1 MPTVVKRDATREG
14 GRSHRFRAARRRCAA
29 RQRSTDLVRCST
41 VCVRQGGAW
50 PVRRGGR
57 PGRRRACPGAC
68 IPGARIDS
76 HIDSRIDPHR
86 GRDAARRRLSR
97 AARPGRRATHRVHAR
112 AHAARVT
119 PEHAARA
126 EPEPTHIAVPLARR
140 HAPLAAPRRR
150 ADQRRSADRLSAR
163 RGRRTRDARHARV
176 AHARR
181 AGTPAR
187 DGARRPPS
195 LRVAQRAP
203 HAGPD
208 IARCAASSATAP
220 VPHRKTAFGPS
231 ADGRPLWTTVSRAFG
246 RLVGRVRRAPFFFGR
261 AHSPRMRR
269 THGMGTRR

>member
-1 MPTVVKRDATREG
+1 MAADRTGFAPRADDARRGSEALIWCDAALCACDKAAHGRCGAGAGRGVHPG
-14 GRSHRFRAARRRCAA
+14 GAHRFAHRSAPRSRRRP
-29 RQRSTDLVRCST
+29 STLV
-41 VCVRQGGAW
+41 
-50 PVRRGGR
+50 
-57 PGRRRACPGAC
+57 
-68 IPGARIDS
+68 
-76 HIDSRIDPHR
+76 
-86 GRDAARRRLSR
+86 R

-112 AHAARVT
+112 AHAARD
-119 PEHAARA
+119 ARA
-126 EPEPTHIAVPLARR
+126 CGARR
-140 HAPLAAPRRR
+140 AR
-150 ADQRRSADRLSAR
+150 ADAHNSPVSAGPRTAGGPAGGPISRSADRLSAR

-246 RLVGRVRRAPFFFGR
+246 RLVGRVRRTPFFFGR
-261 AHSPRMRR
+261 AHSSRMRR

>member
-57 PGRRRACPGAC
+57 PGRASRGRTSIRASIRTAVATPPVGACPAPRAPAGERRIAC
-68 IPGARIDS
+68 MRE
-76 HIDSRIDPHR
+76 RMR
-86 GRDAARRRLSR
+86 
-97 AARPGRRATHRVHAR
+97 
-112 AHAARVT
+112 RVT

-126 EPEPTHIAVPLARR
+126 EPEPTRITAPLARR
-140 HAPLAAPRRR
+140 RAPLAAPP
-150 ADQRRSADRLSAR
+150 AGRSADRLIAR

-246 RLVGRVRRAPFFFGR
+246 RLVGRVRRTPFFFGG

>member
-57 PGRRRACPGAC
+57 PGRASRGRTSIRASIRTAVATPPVGACPAPRAPAGERRIAC
-68 IPGARIDS
+68 MRE
-76 HIDSRIDPHR
+76 RMR
-86 GRDAARRRLSR
+86 
-97 AARPGRRATHRVHAR
+97 
-112 AHAARVT
+112 RVT

-126 EPEPTHIAVPLARR
+126 EPEPTRITAPLARR
-140 HAPLAAPRRR
+140 RAPLAAPP
-150 ADQRRSADRLSAR
+150 AGRSADRLIAR

-208 IARCAASSATAP
+208 IAQCAASSATAP

-246 RLVGRVRRAPFFFGR
+246 RLVGRVRRTPFFFGG

>member
-1 MPTVVKRDATREG
+1 MAADRTGFAP
-14 GRSHRFRAARRRCAA
+14 RADDARRGSEALIWC
-29 RQRSTDLVRCST
+29 
-41 VCVRQGGAW
+41 
-50 PVRRGGR
+50 
-57 PGRRRACPGAC
+57 
-68 IPGARIDS
+68 
-76 HIDSRIDPHR
+76 
-86 GRDAARRRLSR
+86 DAALCACDK
-97 AARPGRRATHRVHAR
+97 AAHGRCGAGAGR
-112 AHAARVT
+112 
-119 PEHAARA
+119 
-126 EPEPTHIAVPLARR
+126 
-140 HAPLAAPRRR
+140 AAPRVPGGVHPEGAHRFAHRSALRSRRRPSTLVPRR
-150 ADQRRSADRLSAR
+150 APRPASDASRACASACGARDARACGACRARADAHNSPVSAAPRTAGGPAGGPISRSADRLSAR

-246 RLVGRVRRAPFFFGR
+246 RLVGRVRRAPFFFGG

-269 THGMGTRR
+269 THAMGTRR

>member
-1 MPTVVKRDATREG
+1 MAADRTGFAPRADDARRGSEALIWCDAALCACDKAAHGRCGAGAGRGVHPG
-14 GRSHRFRAARRRCAA
+14 GVHRFAHRSAPRSRRRPSALVPRRAPRPASDASRACASACGARR
-29 RQRSTDLVRCST
+29 
-41 VCVRQGGAW
+41 
-50 PVRRGGR
+50 
-57 PGRRRACPGAC
+57 
-68 IPGARIDS
+68 
-76 HIDSRIDPHR
+76 
-86 GRDAARRRLSR
+86 
-97 AARPGRRATHRVHAR
+97 AR
-112 AHAARVT
+112 ADAHNSPVS
-119 PEHAARA
+119 
-126 EPEPTHIAVPLARR
+126 
-140 HAPLAAPRRR
+140 AAPRT
-150 ADQRRSADRLSAR
+150 AGGPAGGPIGRSADRLSAR

-195 LRVAQRAP
+195 PRVAQRAP

-246 RLVGRVRRAPFFFGR
+246 RLVGRVRRTPFFFGG

>member
-1 MPTVVKRDATREG
+1 MAG
-14 GRSHRFRAARRRCAA
+14 AARGPA
-29 RQRSTDLVRCST
+29 
-41 VCVRQGGAW
+41 G
-50 PVRRGGR
+50 
-57 PGRRRACPGAC
+57 
-68 IPGARIDS
+68 
-76 HIDSRIDPHR
+76 
-86 GRDAARRRLSR
+86 
-97 AARPGRRATHRVHAR
+97 
-112 AHAARVT
+112 
-119 PEHAARA
+119 
-126 EPEPTHIAVPLARR
+126 
-140 HAPLAAPRRR
+140 AAPRVPGGVHPGGAHRFAHRSAPRSRRRPSALVPRR
-150 ADQRRSADRLSAR
+150 APRPASDASRACASACGARDARACGARRARADAHNSPVSAAPRTAGGPAGGPISRSADQPISRSADRLSAR

-195 LRVAQRAP
+195 PRVAQRAP

-246 RLVGRVRRAPFFFGR
+246 RLVGRVRRTPFFFGG

>member
-1 MPTVVKRDATREG
+1 MQHCVRATRRRMAG
-14 GRSHRFRAARRRCAA
+14 AARGPA
-29 RQRSTDLVRCST
+29 
-41 VCVRQGGAW
+41 G
-50 PVRRGGR
+50 
-57 PGRRRACPGAC
+57 
-68 IPGARIDS
+68 
-76 HIDSRIDPHR
+76 
-86 GRDAARRRLSR
+86 
-97 AARPGRRATHRVHAR
+97 
-112 AHAARVT
+112 
-119 PEHAARA
+119 
-126 EPEPTHIAVPLARR
+126 
-140 HAPLAAPRRR
+140 AAPRVPGGVHPGGAHRFAHRFAHRSAPRSRRRPSALVPRR
-150 ADQRRSADRLSAR
+150 APRPASDASRACASACGARRARADAHNSPVSAAPRTAGSPAGGPISRSADRLSAR

-246 RLVGRVRRAPFFFGR
+246 RLVGRVRRTPFFFGR
-261 AHSPRMRR
+261 AHSSRMRR

>member
-1 MPTVVKRDATREG
+1 MAADRTGFAPRADDARRGSEALIWCDAALCACDKAAHGRCGAGAGRGVHPG
-14 GRSHRFRAARRRCAA
+14 GAHRFAHRSAPRSRRRP
-29 RQRSTDLVRCST
+29 STLV
-41 VCVRQGGAW
+41 
-50 PVRRGGR
+50 
-57 PGRRRACPGAC
+57 
-68 IPGARIDS
+68 
-76 HIDSRIDPHR
+76 
-86 GRDAARRRLSR
+86 R
-97 AARPGRRATHRVHAR
+97 AARPDRRATHRVHAR
-112 AHAARVT
+112 AHAARD
-119 PEHAARA
+119 ARA
-126 EPEPTHIAVPLARR
+126 CGARR
-140 HAPLAAPRRR
+140 ARADAHNSPVSAAPRT
-150 ADQRRSADRLSAR
+150 AGGPAGGPISRSADRLSAR

-203 HAGPD
+203 HSGPD

-246 RLVGRVRRAPFFFGR
+246 RLVGRVRRAPFFFGG

>member
-1 MPTVVKRDATREG
+1 MAG
-14 GRSHRFRAARRRCAA
+14 AARGPA
-29 RQRSTDLVRCST
+29 
-41 VCVRQGGAW
+41 
-50 PVRRGGR
+50 
-57 PGRRRACPGAC
+57 GAC
-68 IPGARIDS
+68 IPGA

-126 EPEPTHIAVPLARR
+126 EPEPTRITAPLARR
-140 HAPLAAPRRR
+140 RVPLAAPP
-150 ADQRRSADRLSAR
+150 AGRSADRLSAR

-208 IARCAASSATAP
+208 IARYAASSATAP

-246 RLVGRVRRAPFFFGR
+246 RLVGRVRRTPFFFGG

>member
-57 PGRRRACPGAC
+57 PGRASRGRTSIRASIRTAVATPPVGACPAPRAPAGERRIAC
-68 IPGARIDS
+68 MRE
-76 HIDSRIDPHR
+76 RMR
-86 GRDAARRRLSR
+86 
-97 AARPGRRATHRVHAR
+97 
-112 AHAARVT
+112 RVT

-126 EPEPTHIAVPLARR
+126 EPEPTRITAPLARR
-140 HAPLAAPRRR
+140 RAPLAAPP
-150 ADQRRSADRLSAR
+150 ACRSADRLSAR

-246 RLVGRVRRAPFFFGR
+246 RLVGRVRRTPFFFGR

>member
-1 MPTVVKRDATREG
+1 MAADRTGFAP
-14 GRSHRFRAARRRCAA
+14 RADDARRGSEALIWC
-29 RQRSTDLVRCST
+29 
-41 VCVRQGGAW
+41 
-50 PVRRGGR
+50 
-57 PGRRRACPGAC
+57 
-68 IPGARIDS
+68 
-76 HIDSRIDPHR
+76 
-86 GRDAARRRLSR
+86 DAALCACDK
-97 AARPGRRATHRVHAR
+97 AAHGRCGAGAGR
-112 AHAARVT
+112 
-119 PEHAARA
+119 
-126 EPEPTHIAVPLARR
+126 
-140 HAPLAAPRRR
+140 AAPRVPGGVHPGSAHRFAHRSAPRSRRRPSALVPRR
-150 ADQRRSADRLSAR
+150 APRPASDASRACASACGARDARACGARRARADAHNSPVSAAPRTAGGPAGGPISRSADRLSAR

-195 LRVAQRAP
+195 LRVANRAP

-246 RLVGRVRRAPFFFGR
+246 RLVGRVRRAPFFFGG

>member
-57 PGRRRACPGAC
+57 PGRASRGRTSIRASIRTAVATPPVGACPAPRAPAGERRIAC
-68 IPGARIDS
+68 MRE
-76 HIDSRIDPHR
+76 RMR
-86 GRDAARRRLSR
+86 
-97 AARPGRRATHRVHAR
+97 
-112 AHAARVT
+112 RVT

-126 EPEPTHIAVPLARR
+126 EPEPTRITAPLARR
-140 HAPLAAPRRR
+140 RAPLAAPP
-150 ADQRRSADRLSAR
+150 AGRSADRLIAR

-181 AGTPAR
+181 AGTTAR

-246 RLVGRVRRAPFFFGR
+246 RLVGRVRRTPFFFGG

>member
-1 MPTVVKRDATREG
+1 MQHCVRATRRRMAG
-14 GRSHRFRAARRRCAA
+14 AARGPA
-29 RQRSTDLVRCST
+29 
-41 VCVRQGGAW
+41 
-50 PVRRGGR
+50 
-57 PGRRRACPGAC
+57 GRRRACPGAC
-68 IPGARIDS
+68 IPGA

-126 EPEPTHIAVPLARR
+126 EPEPTRITAPLARR
-140 HAPLAAPRRR
+140 RAPLAAPP
-150 ADQRRSADRLSAR
+150 AGRSADRLSAR

-246 RLVGRVRRAPFFFGR
+246 RLVGRVRRTPFFFGR
-261 AHSPRMRR
+261 AHSSRMRR

>member
-1 MPTVVKRDATREG
+1 MQHCVRATRRRMAG
-14 GRSHRFRAARRRCAA
+14 AARGPA
-29 RQRSTDLVRCST
+29 
-41 VCVRQGGAW
+41 
-50 PVRRGGR
+50 
-57 PGRRRACPGAC
+57 GAC
-68 IPGARIDS
+68 IPGA

-195 LRVAQRAP
+195 LRVANRAP

>member
-1 MPTVVKRDATREG
+1 MQHCVRATRRRMAG
-14 GRSHRFRAARRRCAA
+14 AARGPA
-29 RQRSTDLVRCST
+29 
-41 VCVRQGGAW
+41 
-50 PVRRGGR
+50 
-57 PGRRRACPGAC
+57 GAC
-68 IPGARIDS
+68 IPGA

-126 EPEPTHIAVPLARR
+126 EPEPTHIAAPLARR
-140 HAPLAAPRRR
+140 RAPLAAPP
-150 ADQRRSADRLSAR
+150 AGRSADRLSAR

-246 RLVGRVRRAPFFFGR
+246 RLVGRVRRTPFFFGR
-261 AHSPRMRR
+261 AHSSRMRR

>member
-1 MPTVVKRDATREG
+1 MAADRTGFAPRADDARRGSEALIWCDAALCACDKAAHGRCGAGAGRGVHPG
-14 GRSHRFRAARRRCAA
+14 GAHRFAHRSAPRSRRRP
-29 RQRSTDLVRCST
+29 STLV
-41 VCVRQGGAW
+41 
-50 PVRRGGR
+50 
-57 PGRRRACPGAC
+57 
-68 IPGARIDS
+68 
-76 HIDSRIDPHR
+76 
-86 GRDAARRRLSR
+86 R

-112 AHAARVT
+112 AHAARD
-119 PEHAARA
+119 ARA
-126 EPEPTHIAVPLARR
+126 CGARR
-140 HAPLAAPRRR
+140 ARADAHNSPVSAAPRT
-150 ADQRRSADRLSAR
+150 AGGPAGGPISRSADRLSAR

-246 RLVGRVRRAPFFFGR
+246 RLVGRVRRTPFFFGR
-261 AHSPRMRR
+261 AHSSRMRR

>member
-1 MPTVVKRDATREG
+1 MAD
-14 GRSHRFRAARRRCAA
+14 AARGPA
-29 RQRSTDLVRCST
+29 
-41 VCVRQGGAW
+41 
-50 PVRRGGR
+50 
-57 PGRRRACPGAC
+57 GRRRACPGAC
-68 IPGARIDS
+68 IPGA

-86 GRDAARRRLSR
+86 GRDAARRRLSAPR
-97 AARPGRRATHRVHAR
+97 APAGERRIACMRER
-112 AHAARVT
+112 MRRVT

-126 EPEPTHIAVPLARR
+126 EPEPTRITAPLARR
-140 HAPLAAPRRR
+140 RAPLAAPP
-150 ADQRRSADRLSAR
+150 ACRSADRLSAR

-246 RLVGRVRRAPFFFGR
+246 RLVGRVRRTPFFFGR
-261 AHSPRMRR
+261 AHSSRMRR

>member
-57 PGRRRACPGAC
+57 PGRASRGA
-68 IPGARIDS
+68 

-126 EPEPTHIAVPLARR
+126 EPEPTHITAPLARR
-140 HAPLAAPRRR
+140 RAPLAAPP
-150 ADQRRSADRLSAR
+150 AGRSADRLIAR

-195 LRVAQRAP
+195 PRVAQRAP

-261 AHSPRMRR
+261 AHSSRMRR

>member
-57 PGRRRACPGAC
+57 PGRASRGRTSIRASIRTAVATPPVGACPAPRAPAGERRIAC
-68 IPGARIDS
+68 MRE
-76 HIDSRIDPHR
+76 RMR
-86 GRDAARRRLSR
+86 
-97 AARPGRRATHRVHAR
+97 
-112 AHAARVT
+112 RVT

-126 EPEPTHIAVPLARR
+126 EPEPTRITAPLARR
-140 HAPLAAPRRR
+140 RAPLAAPP
-150 ADQRRSADRLSAR
+150 AGRSADRLIAR

-195 LRVAQRAP
+195 PRVAQRAP

-246 RLVGRVRRAPFFFGR
+246 RLVGRVRRTPFFFGG
-261 AHSPRMRR
+261 AHSSRMRR

>member
-1 MPTVVKRDATREG
+1 MQHCVRATRRRMAG
-14 GRSHRFRAARRRCAA
+14 AARGPA
-29 RQRSTDLVRCST
+29 
-41 VCVRQGGAW
+41 
-50 PVRRGGR
+50 
-57 PGRRRACPGAC
+57 GAC
-68 IPGARIDS
+68 IPGA

-112 AHAARVT
+112 AHAARD
-119 PEHAARA
+119 ARA
-126 EPEPTHIAVPLARR
+126 CGARR
-140 HAPLAAPRRR
+140 AR
-150 ADQRRSADRLSAR
+150 ADAHNSPVSAGPRTAGGPAGVPISRSAVRPSR
-163 RGRRTRDARHARV
+163 P
-176 AHARR
+176 AHARCAPCTR
-181 AGTPAR
+181 GAR
-187 DGARRPPS
+187 TTRRHARRPPS

-246 RLVGRVRRAPFFFGR
+246 RLVGRVRRTPFFFGR

>member
-1 MPTVVKRDATREG
+1 MAADRTGFAPRADDARRGSEALIWCDAALCACDKAAHGRCGAGAGRGVHPG
-14 GRSHRFRAARRRCAA
+14 GAHRFAHRSAPRSRRRP
-29 RQRSTDLVRCST
+29 STLV
-41 VCVRQGGAW
+41 
-50 PVRRGGR
+50 
-57 PGRRRACPGAC
+57 
-68 IPGARIDS
+68 
-76 HIDSRIDPHR
+76 
-86 GRDAARRRLSR
+86 R

-112 AHAARVT
+112 AHAARD
-119 PEHAARA
+119 ARA
-126 EPEPTHIAVPLARR
+126 CGARR
-140 HAPLAAPRRR
+140 VRADAHNSPVSAAPRT
-150 ADQRRSADRLSAR
+150 AGGPAGGPISRSADRLSAR

-246 RLVGRVRRAPFFFGR
+246 RLVGRVRRTPFFFGR
-261 AHSPRMRR
+261 AHSSRMRR

>member
-57 PGRRRACPGAC
+57 PGRASRGRTSIRASIRTAVATPPVGACPAPRAPAGERRIAC
-68 IPGARIDS
+68 MRE
-76 HIDSRIDPHR
+76 RMR
-86 GRDAARRRLSR
+86 
-97 AARPGRRATHRVHAR
+97 
-112 AHAARVT
+112 RVT

-126 EPEPTHIAVPLARR
+126 EPEPTRITAPLARR
-140 HAPLAAPRRR
+140 RAPLAAPP
-150 ADQRRSADRLSAR
+150 AGRSADRLIAR

>member
-1 MPTVVKRDATREG
+1 MAADRTGFAPRADDARRGSEALIWCDAALCACDKAAHGRCGAGAGRGVHPG
-14 GRSHRFRAARRRCAA
+14 GAHRFAHRSAPRSRRRP
-29 RQRSTDLVRCST
+29 STLV
-41 VCVRQGGAW
+41 
-50 PVRRGGR
+50 
-57 PGRRRACPGAC
+57 
-68 IPGARIDS
+68 
-76 HIDSRIDPHR
+76 
-86 GRDAARRRLSR
+86 R
-97 AARPGRRATHRVHAR
+97 AARPDRRATHRVHAR
-112 AHAARVT
+112 AHAARD
-119 PEHAARA
+119 ARA
-126 EPEPTHIAVPLARR
+126 CGARR
-140 HAPLAAPRRR
+140 AR
-150 ADQRRSADRLSAR
+150 ADAHNSPVSAGPRTAGGPAGGPISRSADRLSAR

-208 IARCAASSATAP
+208 IARYAASSATAP

-246 RLVGRVRRAPFFFGR
+246 RLVGRVRRTPFFFGG

>member
-1 MPTVVKRDATREG
+1 MAG
-14 GRSHRFRAARRRCAA
+14 AARGPA
-29 RQRSTDLVRCST
+29 
-41 VCVRQGGAW
+41 
-50 PVRRGGR
+50 
-57 PGRRRACPGAC
+57 GAC
-68 IPGARIDS
+68 IPGA

-126 EPEPTHIAVPLARR
+126 EPEPTHITAPLARR
-140 HAPLAAPRRR
+140 RAPLAAPP
-150 ADQRRSADRLSAR
+150 AGRSADRLSAR

-246 RLVGRVRRAPFFFGR
+246 RLVGRVRRTPFFFGR

>member
-1 MPTVVKRDATREG
+1 MAG
-14 GRSHRFRAARRRCAA
+14 AARGPA
-29 RQRSTDLVRCST
+29 
-41 VCVRQGGAW
+41 G
-50 PVRRGGR
+50 
-57 PGRRRACPGAC
+57 
-68 IPGARIDS
+68 
-76 HIDSRIDPHR
+76 
-86 GRDAARRRLSR
+86 
-97 AARPGRRATHRVHAR
+97 
-112 AHAARVT
+112 
-119 PEHAARA
+119 
-126 EPEPTHIAVPLARR
+126 
-140 HAPLAAPRRR
+140 AAPRVPGGVHPGGAHRFAHRFAHRSAPRSRRRPSALVPRR
-150 ADQRRSADRLSAR
+150 APRPASDASRACASACGARDARACGARRARADAHNSPVSAAPRTAGGPAGGPISRSADQLTAR

-195 LRVAQRAP
+195 PRVAQRAP

-246 RLVGRVRRAPFFFGR
+246 RLVGRVRRTPFFFGG
-261 AHSPRMRR
+261 AHSSRMRR

>member
-57 PGRRRACPGAC
+57 PGRASRGRTSIRASIRTAVATPPVGACPAPRAPAGERRIAC
-68 IPGARIDS
+68 MRE
-76 HIDSRIDPHR
+76 RMR
-86 GRDAARRRLSR
+86 
-97 AARPGRRATHRVHAR
+97 
-112 AHAARVT
+112 RVT

-126 EPEPTHIAVPLARR
+126 EPEPTHIAAPLARR
-140 HAPLAAPRRR
+140 RAPLAAPP
-150 ADQRRSADRLSAR
+150 AGRSADRLIAR

-195 LRVAQRAP
+195 LRVAKRAP

-246 RLVGRVRRAPFFFGR
+246 RLVGRVRRTPFFFGG

>member
-1 MPTVVKRDATREG
+1 MQHCVRATRRRMAG
-14 GRSHRFRAARRRCAA
+14 AARGPA
-29 RQRSTDLVRCST
+29 
-41 VCVRQGGAW
+41 
-50 PVRRGGR
+50 
-57 PGRRRACPGAC
+57 GAC
-68 IPGARIDS
+68 IPGA

-126 EPEPTHIAVPLARR
+126 EPEPTHITAPLARR
-140 HAPLAAPRRR
+140 RAPLAAPP
-150 ADQRRSADRLSAR
+150 AGRSADRLIAR

>member
-57 PGRRRACPGAC
+57 PGRASRGRTSIRASIRTAVATPPVGACPAPRAPAGERRIAC
-68 IPGARIDS
+68 MRE
-76 HIDSRIDPHR
+76 RMR
-86 GRDAARRRLSR
+86 
-97 AARPGRRATHRVHAR
+97 
-112 AHAARVT
+112 RVT

-126 EPEPTHIAVPLARR
+126 EPEPTRITAPLARR
-140 HAPLAAPRRR
+140 RAPLAAPP
-150 ADQRRSADRLSAR
+150 AGRSADRLIAR

-246 RLVGRVRRAPFFFGR
+246 RLVGRVRRAPFFFGG

>member
-1 MPTVVKRDATREG
+1 MAADRTGFAPRADDARRGSEALIWCDAALCACDKAAHGRCGAGAGRGVHPG
-14 GRSHRFRAARRRCAA
+14 GAHRFAHRSAPRSRRRP
-29 RQRSTDLVRCST
+29 STLV
-41 VCVRQGGAW
+41 
-50 PVRRGGR
+50 
-57 PGRRRACPGAC
+57 
-68 IPGARIDS
+68 
-76 HIDSRIDPHR
+76 
-86 GRDAARRRLSR
+86 R
-97 AARPGRRATHRVHAR
+97 AARPDRRATHRVHAR
-112 AHAARVT
+112 AHAARD
-119 PEHAARA
+119 ARA
-126 EPEPTHIAVPLARR
+126 CGARR
-140 HAPLAAPRRR
+140 ARADAHNSPVSAAPRT
-150 ADQRRSADRLSAR
+150 AGGPAGGPISRSADRLSAR

-246 RLVGRVRRAPFFFGR
+246 RLVGRVRRAPFFFGG

>member
-1 MPTVVKRDATREG
+1 PI
-14 GRSHRFRAARRRCAA
+14 S
-29 RQRSTDLVRCST
+29 
-41 VCVRQGGAW
+41 
-50 PVRRGGR
+50 
-57 PGRRRACPGAC
+57 
-68 IPGARIDS
+68 
-76 HIDSRIDPHR
+76 
-86 GRDAARRRLSR
+86 
-97 AARPGRRATHRVHAR
+97 
-112 AHAARVT
+112 
-119 PEHAARA
+119 
-126 EPEPTHIAVPLARR
+126 
-140 HAPLAAPRRR
+140 
-150 ADQRRSADRLSAR
+150 RSADQLTAR

-195 LRVAQRAP
+195 PRVAQRAP

-246 RLVGRVRRAPFFFGR
+246 RLVGRVRRTPFFFGG
-261 AHSPRMRR
+261 AHSSRMRR

>member
-1 MPTVVKRDATREG
+1 MAADRTGFAPRADDARRGSEALIWCDAALCACDKAAHGRCGAGAGRGVHPG
-14 GRSHRFRAARRRCAA
+14 GAHRFAHRSAPRSRRRP
-29 RQRSTDLVRCST
+29 STLV
-41 VCVRQGGAW
+41 
-50 PVRRGGR
+50 
-57 PGRRRACPGAC
+57 
-68 IPGARIDS
+68 
-76 HIDSRIDPHR
+76 
-86 GRDAARRRLSR
+86 R

-112 AHAARVT
+112 AHAARD
-119 PEHAARA
+119 ARA
-126 EPEPTHIAVPLARR
+126 CGARR
-140 HAPLAAPRRR
+140 AR
-150 ADQRRSADRLSAR
+150 ADAHNSPVSAGPRTAGGPAGGPISRSADRLSAR

-246 RLVGRVRRAPFFFGR
+246 RLVGRVRRTPFFFGG

>member
-57 PGRRRACPGAC
+57 PGGAARARGRASRGRTSIRASIRTAVATPPVGACPAPRAPAGERRIAC
-68 IPGARIDS
+68 MRE
-76 HIDSRIDPHR
+76 RMR
-86 GRDAARRRLSR
+86 
-97 AARPGRRATHRVHAR
+97 
-112 AHAARVT
+112 RVT

-126 EPEPTHIAVPLARR
+126 EPEPTRITAPLARR
-140 HAPLAAPRRR
+140 RAPLAAPP
-150 ADQRRSADRLSAR
+150 AGRSADRLIAR

-195 LRVAQRAP
+195 PRVAQRAP

-246 RLVGRVRRAPFFFGR
+246 RLVGRVRRTPFFFGG
-261 AHSPRMRR
+261 AHSSRMRR

>member
-1 MPTVVKRDATREG
+1 MAADRTGFAPRADDARRGSEALIWCDAALCACDKAAHGRCGAGAGRAAPRVPG
-14 GRSHRFRAARRRCAA
+14 GVHPGGAHRFAHRSAPRSRRRP
-29 RQRSTDLVRCST
+29 STLV
-41 VCVRQGGAW
+41 
-50 PVRRGGR
+50 
-57 PGRRRACPGAC
+57 
-68 IPGARIDS
+68 
-76 HIDSRIDPHR
+76 
-86 GRDAARRRLSR
+86 R

-112 AHAARVT
+112 AHAARD
-119 PEHAARA
+119 ARA
-126 EPEPTHIAVPLARR
+126 CGARR
-140 HAPLAAPRRR
+140 AR
-150 ADQRRSADRLSAR
+150 ADAHNSPVSAGPRTAGGPAGGPISRSADRLSAR

-246 RLVGRVRRAPFFFGR
+246 RLVGRVRRAPFFFGG

>member
-1 MPTVVKRDATREG
+1 MAG
-14 GRSHRFRAARRRCAA
+14 AARGPA
-29 RQRSTDLVRCST
+29 
-41 VCVRQGGAW
+41 
-50 PVRRGGR
+50 
-57 PGRRRACPGAC
+57 GRRRACPGAC
-68 IPGARIDS
+68 IPGA

-126 EPEPTHIAVPLARR
+126 EPEPTRITAPLARR
-140 HAPLAAPRRR
+140 RAPLAAPP
-150 ADQRRSADRLSAR
+150 AGRSADRLSAR

-246 RLVGRVRRAPFFFGR
+246 RLVGRVRRTPFFFGR
-261 AHSPRMRR
+261 AHSSRMRR

>member
-50 PVRRGGR
+50 PVRRGGL
-57 PGRRRACPGAC
+57 PGRASRGRTSIRASIRTAVATPPVGACPAPRAPAGERRIAC
-68 IPGARIDS
+68 MRE
-76 HIDSRIDPHR
+76 RMR
-86 GRDAARRRLSR
+86 
-97 AARPGRRATHRVHAR
+97 
-112 AHAARVT
+112 RVT

-126 EPEPTHIAVPLARR
+126 EPEPTRITAPLARR
-140 HAPLAAPRRR
+140 RAPLAAPP
-150 ADQRRSADRLSAR
+150 AGRSADRLIAR

-195 LRVAQRAP
+195 LRVAKRAP

-246 RLVGRVRRAPFFFGR
+246 RLVGRVRRTPFFFGG

>member
-1 MPTVVKRDATREG
+1 MAG
-14 GRSHRFRAARRRCAA
+14 AARGPA
-29 RQRSTDLVRCST
+29 
-41 VCVRQGGAW
+41 
-50 PVRRGGR
+50 
-57 PGRRRACPGAC
+57 GAC
-68 IPGARIDS
+68 IPGA

-126 EPEPTHIAVPLARR
+126 EPEPTRITAPLARR
-140 HAPLAAPRRR
+140 RAPLAAPP
-150 ADQRRSADRLSAR
+150 ACRSADRLSAR

-195 LRVAQRAP
+195 LRVANRAP

-246 RLVGRVRRAPFFFGR
+246 RLVGRVRRTPFFFGR
-261 AHSPRMRR
+261 AHSSRMRR

>member
-1 MPTVVKRDATREG
+1 MAG
-14 GRSHRFRAARRRCAA
+14 AARGPA
-29 RQRSTDLVRCST
+29 
-41 VCVRQGGAW
+41 
-50 PVRRGGR
+50 
-57 PGRRRACPGAC
+57 GRRRACPGAC
-68 IPGARIDS
+68 IPGA

-97 AARPGRRATHRVHAR
+97 AARPGRRATRRVHAR
-112 AHAARVT
+112 AHAARD
-119 PEHAARA
+119 ARA
-126 EPEPTHIAVPLARR
+126 CGARR
-140 HAPLAAPRRR
+140 ARADAHNSPVSAAPRT
-150 ADQRRSADRLSAR
+150 AGGPAGGPISRSADRLSAR

-246 RLVGRVRRAPFFFGR
+246 RLVGRVRRAPFFFGG

>member
-57 PGRRRACPGAC
+57 PGRASRGRTSIRASIRTAVATPPVGACPAPRAPAGERRIAC
-68 IPGARIDS
+68 MRE
-76 HIDSRIDPHR
+76 RMR
-86 GRDAARRRLSR
+86 
-97 AARPGRRATHRVHAR
+97 
-112 AHAARVT
+112 RVT

-126 EPEPTHIAVPLARR
+126 EPEPTRITAPLARR
-140 HAPLAAPRRR
+140 RAPLAAPP
-150 ADQRRSADRLSAR
+150 AGRSADRPIGCPPVAAGAR
-163 RGRRTRDARHARV
+163 AMRAMHAMRRSP
-176 AHARR
+176 

-195 LRVAQRAP
+195 LRVAKRAP

-246 RLVGRVRRAPFFFGR
+246 RLVGRVRRAPFFFGG